1 MDFVENC
8 LNFDSVHESFTRVI
22 DCVEPPPTADFS
34 ELRNEG
40 MSEACELTIL
50 MPCLNEAGTLAS
62 CISKARAFL
71 AGSGC
76 TGEVVVADNGST
88 DGSQAIAAANGAR
101 VVHVAERGYGSALLA
116 GIRAAHGKYVIMG
129 DSDDSYDFSR
139 LDAFVE
145 QLRAGYQ
152 LVMGNRYRGGI
163 LPGAMP
169 PLHRYLGNPLLTA
182 IGRLFFGSS
191 CGDFYCGLRGFDRQ
205 AILSLDLQA
214 RGMEFA
220 LEMLVKAAVLG
231 LRVTEVPTTLS
242 PDGRGRPP
250 HLRRWR
256 DGWRSLRFFLLFS
269 PRSLFLYP
277 GFGLFVVGCLG
288 IAWLVPQPR
297 RLGGVGF
304 DVHTL
309 LYASLAVVVGFQ
321 SMTFWVFAKVYGM
334 RERIVPPDPWF
345 RSLMSVVTL
354 EAGLIVGVALLLGGL
369 GLAVYALGTWGAEGF
384 GALAYAETM
393 RLVIPSSTAILLGF
407 QIIYSA
413 FFVSILEIRA
423 SRPAEGTIWI
433 ARPEQLGSR
442 ETRTSR

>member
-1 MDFVENC
+1 VSATPDEDF
-8 LNFDSVHESFTRVI
+8 LQ
-22 DCVEPPPTADFS
+22 
-34 ELRNEG
+34 LRNEG
-40 MSEACELTIL
+40 MTEACELTIL
-50 MPCLNEAGTLAS
+50 MPCLNEAGTVVS

-71 AGSGC
+71 ARSSC
-76 TGEVVVADNGST
+76 TGEVVIADNGST

-145 QLRAGYQ
+145 QLRSGYQ

-169 PLHRYLGNPLLTA
+169 PLHRYLGNPMLTA
-182 IGRLFFGSS
+182 IGRLFFGSG

-220 LEMLVKAAVLG
+220 LEMLVKAAVLQ

-277 GFGLFVVGCLG
+277 GFGLFAGGCLAM
-288 IAWLVPQPR
+288 AWLLPQKR
-297 RLGGVGF
+297 VLGNVGF

-321 SMTFWVFAKVYGM
+321 SMMFWVFAKVYGM
-334 RERIVPPDPWF
+334 RERIMPPDPWF

-354 EAGLIVGVALLLGGL
+354 EAGLMVGVSLLLGGL
-369 GLAVYALGTWGAEGF
+369 GLAVYALGIWGAEQF
-384 GALAYAETM
+384 GALSYPETM

-423 SRPAEGTIWI
+423 SRPAEGMVRDRS
-433 ARPEQLGSR
+433 AKQHSQVG
-442 ETRTSR
+442 

>member
-1 MDFVENC
+1 MVSAASDGDF
-8 LNFDSVHESFTRVI
+8 
-22 DCVEPPPTADFS
+22 P
-34 ELRNEG
+34 ELRDKG
-40 MSEACELTIL
+40 MSETCEFTIL
-50 MPCLNEAGTLAS
+50 MPCLNEAETLAS

-71 AGSGC
+71 ARSGC
-76 TGEVVVADNGST
+76 AGEVVIADNGST
-88 DGSQAIAAANGAR
+88 DGSQAIAEANGAR
-101 VVHVAERGYGSALLA
+101 VVHVAERGYGSALFA
-116 GIRAAHGKYVIMG
+116 GIHAAHGKYVIMG

-139 LDAFVE
+139 LDTFVE
-145 QLRAGYQ
+145 QLRAGYH
-152 LVMGNRYRGGI
+152 LVVGNRFRGGI

-169 PLHRYLGNPLLTA
+169 PMHRYLGNPMLTA
-182 IGRLFFGSS
+182 IGRLFFGSG

-205 AILSLDLQA
+205 AVLSLDLQA

-277 GFGLFVVGCLG
+277 GFVLFAVGCLG
-288 IAWLVPQPR
+288 MAWLLPQPR
-297 RLGGVGF
+297 FLGGVGF
-304 DVHTL
+304 DVHSL

-321 SMTFWVFAKVYGM
+321 SMMFWVFAKVYGM

-354 EAGLIVGVALLLGGL
+354 EAGLIVGALLLAGGL
-369 GLAVYALGTWGAEGF
+369 GLAFYALGTWSAERF
-384 GALAYAETM
+384 GALSYPATM

-423 SRPAEGTIWI
+423 SRPTEGTVRDHS
-433 ARPEQLGSR
+433 AEAA
-442 ETRTSR
+442 